1 MAINFI
7 SSKDSEETCDAHT
20 KGDILKIMI
29 SNKTDEF
36 IGGLFNLRL
45 KRYQKG
51 LEENVSGSDFVYDSV
66 DLLYYKFHRISLNW
80 GGSYIDSRN
89 RWKSKKQQ

>member
-7 SSKDSEETCDAHT
+7 SSEDSEENCDTHT

-29 SNKTDEF
+29 SNKKDEF
-36 IGGLFNLRL
+36 IEELFNSRL

-51 LEENVSGSDFVYDSV
+51 LEEKVSGSDFVYDSV
-66 DLLYYKFHRISLNW
+66 DLLYYKFHGISLN
-80 GGSYIDSRN
+80 
-89 RWKSKKQQ
+89 